1 MAPLVKIS
9 EIEDIV
15 ERQAVLDALGHPD
28 PEDISP
34 ITTVYYGH
42 SFVNRFQSYMK
53 RLPWYMDNL
62 GIPPF
67 EGAVWC
73 QGHGGATIAR
83 LREKQNIDALFRK
96 RPEIVVVEAG
106 TNDLAR
112 ADLTAKDV
120 TDQMLDL
127 VRDIQDCHV
136 REVIVSQVL
145 YRGKVGL
152 LRAVSDFPEKVVEY
166 NRRIEYELQFLPR
179 AAFWH
184 HRNLWRVDLEA
195 HLEDGTHLNDLGN
208 KKLYRSLKG
217 AVQYTSRLIRPGW
230 SCVYC

>member
-67 EGAVWC
+67 EGAVWS

-83 LREKQNIDALFRK
+83 LREKENINKGGCNCRNPPCPVNGNCLAK
-96 RPEIVVVEAG
+96 SVVYTGKLESDNPNQLVQVPVVHGYFGSAG
-106 TNDLAR
+106 GTF
-112 ADLTAKDV
+112 KD
-120 TDQMLDL
+120 
-127 VRDIQDCHV
+127 R
-136 REVIVSQVL
+136 
-145 YRGKVGL
+145 YG
-152 LRAVSDFPEKVVEY
+152 
-166 NRRIEYELQFLPR
+166 
-179 AAFWH
+179 
-184 HRNLWRVDLEA
+184 
-195 HLEDGTHLNDLGN
+195 
-208 KKLYRSLKG
+208 G
-217 AVQYTSRLIRPGW
+217 AQTQP
-230 SCVYC
+230 